1 MLGYVQTGDLLG
13 GLGTQTDG
21 MLDYHKYDSYDDCHI
36 RRDGDNAKHF
46 NTKEVQSAA
55 VEEPGFGGIIVC
67 ESPADKELPELQE
80 PYRLRKSYRYGK
92 IKISVFTKEPQD

>member
-1 MLGYVQTGDLLG
+1 MSFITRCG
-13 GLGTQTDG
+13 
-21 MLDYHKYDSYDDCHI
+21 KYDIVFLDPPYKSGLLD
-36 RRDGDNAKHF
+36 K
-46 NTKEVQSAA
+46 TLVKAA
-55 VEEPGFGGIIVC
+55 EFDILTDGGIIVC